1 MRPGLDRCKLINP
14 RISNI
19 IIDEKK
25 FNPIKNKILIGLDGW
40 LGRNPQMRKI
50 NLDKK

>member
-1 MRPGLDRCKLINP
+1 MRHSDRCKLINP

-25 FNPIKNKILIGLDGW
+25 FNPIKNKISIGLDGW